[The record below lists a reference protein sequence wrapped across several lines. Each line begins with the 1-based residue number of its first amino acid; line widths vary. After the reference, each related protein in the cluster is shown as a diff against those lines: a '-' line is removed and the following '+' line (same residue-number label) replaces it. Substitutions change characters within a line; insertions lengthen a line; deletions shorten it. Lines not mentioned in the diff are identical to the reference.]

1 MKHVILY
8 ILLLAIGAIQ
18 LLNAQNI
25 SLSTAQAT
33 DTIKKIFIKHASD
46 ELIATKVIT
55 EMFYADAPS
64 ERIDSMF
71 YEVYSLK
78 DNYFITI
85 DHDISYL
92 VNNRWN
98 ITIYRSQQSIFADSI
113 TDADGSLSFRQ
124 NPFSIFESFMNNPQ
138 FQFTYFSNQSN
149 DTARLTIVSA
159 EPEEFNEIRLYY
171 SKAEGALFRGE
182 YLIPVP
188 EMETPSQTPNNDNN
202 SSQITSTQNKKY
214 LMKMYYSYEEN
225 TPTNGSL
232 FSESNFI
239 TRNPD
244 GTYLASPHFPG
255 FRVIRRE
262 NETGN

>member
-1 MKHVILY
+1 MKYVIL
-8 ILLLAIGAIQ
+8 IIWLLATDANQ
-18 LLNAQNI
+18 LLHAQNI
-25 SLSTAQAT
+25 SLSTAEAT
-33 DTIKKIFIKHASD
+33 DTLKRIFVKHVSD

-55 EMFYADAPS
+55 EMYFADAPS
-64 ERIDSMF
+64 VRIDSMF

-78 DNYFITI
+78 DNYYITI

-113 TDADGSLSFRQ
+113 TDTDGSLSFRQ

-138 FQFTYFSNQSN
+138 FQFSYSSNSN
-149 DTARLTIVSA
+149 SDTARLTILTN
-159 EPEEFNEIRLYY
+159 EPDEFNEIRLFY
-171 SKAEGALFRGE
+171 SKTDGSLFRGE

-188 EMETPSQTPNNDNN
+188 EMDNPLQSPNNN
-202 SSQITSTQNKKY
+202 SSTHQTTSMQNREY

-225 TPTNGSL
+225 TPTNGAL
-232 FSESNFI
+232 FSESNFFV
-239 TRNPD
+239 RNPD
-244 GTYLASPHFPG
+244 GTYSASPHFSG

-262 NETGN
+262 NEPGN